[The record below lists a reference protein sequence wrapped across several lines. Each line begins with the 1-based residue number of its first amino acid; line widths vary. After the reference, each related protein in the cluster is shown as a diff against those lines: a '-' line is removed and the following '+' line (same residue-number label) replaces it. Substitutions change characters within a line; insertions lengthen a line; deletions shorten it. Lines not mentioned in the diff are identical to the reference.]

1 MGLREGRKRQTG
13 QRRTREAAGEREGG
27 NGVRRN
33 RDKCRI
39 AELRLAGRKGVWHSQ
54 RIENARVAAHGFHTS
69 EKRNNHRIAKQ
80 DNRFLANLLN
90 DARPKTFH
98 IFSSRFKSGSPK
110 PCVDK

>member
-1 MGLREGRKRQTG
+1 MGCGRGEKDKEDKG
-13 QRRTREAAGEREGG
+13 NKIAGGEREGE
-27 NGVRRN
+27 NGVSG
-33 RDKCRI
+33 I
-39 AELRLAGRKGVWHSQ
+39 ATSAELRLAGREGVWHSHH
-54 RIENARVAAHGFHTS
+54 IENARVAAHGFHAS

-98 IFSSRFKSGSPK
+98 IFSSRFQIRLPK